1 MDERFKERYKVY
13 DGMDVGTLK
22 HIPEISFYNN
32 NYYIGLKRNGND
44 VPDLLFAKSDDDNLT
59 EWYIINGTRVT
70 HIGYEFTDEGII
82 NLSDKEF

>member
-1 MDERFKERYKVY
+1 MDERFKERYMVY
-13 DGMDVGTLK
+13 DGIDVGILK
-22 HIPEISFYNN
+22 HIPEISYYNN

-59 EWYIINGTRVT
+59 EWYIINGTCVT
-70 HIGYEFTDEGII
+70 HIGYEFTDVGVI

>member
-70 HIGYEFTDEGII
+70 HIVYEFTDEGII